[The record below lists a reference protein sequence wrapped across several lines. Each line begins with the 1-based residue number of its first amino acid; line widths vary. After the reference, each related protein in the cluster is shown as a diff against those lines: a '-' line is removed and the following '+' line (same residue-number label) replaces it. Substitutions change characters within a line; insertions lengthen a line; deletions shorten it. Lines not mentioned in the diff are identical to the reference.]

1 MIEQSIHSWKRGN
14 SVTKITQNPSYRF
27 AFHATNLAALL
38 LASAA
43 ACNGGDGGA
52 AQPAQDLQVTVGAGG
67 GEIAGGQGTALEG
80 VKLVV
85 PAGAVANDTVIG
97 IKAVA
102 TAAPL
107 PVGLAAA
114 GKQFEL
120 SPAGLQ
126 FALPAQL
133 TLPVDTSQVE
143 ANLRFANDVNV
154 SIRNGEQFG
163 RLPQLDGR
171 DGSVTVELSSLPSAA
186 GADVSPP
193 GPQDIVRF
201 DLHPNPKFLNCF
213 AQFPGDATRA
223 PSARVT
229 VIRGSVNDELTLRGS
244 NIKPGLHFDLFTVQR
259 STLAADGSVDPTV
272 TNFGL
277 AAYESDVAA
286 KGGHGEVRVKIQTV
300 LLDDPFAFD
309 PAAGLPPVNTFHLGF
324 WFDNPD
330 DAAPCGFDPAHP
342 TPFNGDHVAGP
353 LAMITVPDAAS
364 GLGPLCTNPD
374 TSTVP
379 AHCGP

>member
-14 SVTKITQNPSYRF
+14 SVTKITKNPSYRF

-43 ACNGGDGGA
+43 ACNGGYGGA
-52 AQPAQDLQVTVGAGG
+52 AQPTQNLEVMVGPEG
-67 GEIAGGQGTALEG
+67 GELAGGQGSGVEG

-85 PAGAVANDTVIG
+85 PAGAVASETLIT

-102 TAAPL
+102 TAVAL

-126 FALPAQL
+126 FALPVQL
-133 TLPVDTSQVE
+133 TLPVDTAQVE
-143 ANLRFANDVNV
+143 ANSRFANDVNV

-171 DGSVTVELSSLPSAA
+171 DGSVTVELSSLPSIAE
-186 GADVSPP
+186 ADVSPP
-193 GPQDIVRF
+193 GPQDVIRF
-201 DLHPNPKFLNCF
+201 DLHPNPKFLDCF

-223 PSARVT
+223 PSAQVT
-229 VIRGSVNDELTLRGS
+229 VVRGSVNDELTLRGR
-244 NIKPGLHFDLFTVQR
+244 NIKPSLHFDLFTVQR
-259 STLAADGSVDPTV
+259 STLAADGRVDPTV

-277 AAYESDVAA
+277 ANYQSDVAA
-286 KGGHGEVRVKIQTV
+286 KGGHGEVRVKIQTI
-300 LLDDPFAFD
+300 LLDDAFAFD
-309 PAAGLPPVNTFHLGF
+309 PAAGLAPVNTFHVGF

-353 LAMITVPDAAS
+353 LAMISVPDAAS
-364 GLGPLCTNPD
+364 ALGPLCTNPD